1 MDTEKE
7 GIYNSYFDFCS
18 ISNFLVL
25 GFTPKGVEPRTLHG
39 KVPNDAFVVDRNGIL
54 VFMSQWADSKKIE
67 VMIDKLLEYKKSKKG
82 V

>member
-1 MDTEKE
+1 MKYAKIWAGRTDLGVAVDTRDLKVQRF
-7 GIYNSYFDFCS
+7 Y
-18 ISNFLVL
+18 
-25 GFTPKGVEPRTLHG
+25 G

-67 VMIDKLLEYKKSKKG
+67 VVIDKLLEYEKSKKG